1 MRRII
6 PHPYHET
13 GGGDDTSKMDCHRC
27 FGLQWCCGY
36 KVYAVQIAKEGCK
49 QLFAQ
54 NFSHR
59 VEDVRLCNLNLMR
72 NDVYL
77 IQYQD
82 DGNINLRQCL
92 VGDGYVQIP
101 SAFSPLQC

>member
-1 MRRII
+1 MRRQKWII
-6 PHPYHET
+6 I
-13 GGGDDTSKMDCHRC
+13 GVLVCSGVVA
-27 FGLQWCCGY
+27 Y
-36 KVYAVQIAKEGCK
+36 KIYAVQIAKEGCK

-54 NFSHR
+54 NFSHK
-59 VEDVRLCNLNLMR
+59 VEDVRLCNLNLMK

-82 DGNINLRQCL
+82 DGSTNLRQCL